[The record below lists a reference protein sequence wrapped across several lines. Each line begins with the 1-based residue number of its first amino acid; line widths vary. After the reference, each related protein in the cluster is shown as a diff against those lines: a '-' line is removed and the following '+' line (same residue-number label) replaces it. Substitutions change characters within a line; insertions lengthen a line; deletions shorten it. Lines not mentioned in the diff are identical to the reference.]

1 MMNVLVNFN
10 HITKESIIMSKV
22 QLSESNQKIKQQLIS
37 NFRNTKIST
46 DINHDI
52 VKLVA
57 EMTMEA
63 IQLSQEQND

>member
-1 MMNVLVNFN
+1 
-10 HITKESIIMSKV
+10 MSKV